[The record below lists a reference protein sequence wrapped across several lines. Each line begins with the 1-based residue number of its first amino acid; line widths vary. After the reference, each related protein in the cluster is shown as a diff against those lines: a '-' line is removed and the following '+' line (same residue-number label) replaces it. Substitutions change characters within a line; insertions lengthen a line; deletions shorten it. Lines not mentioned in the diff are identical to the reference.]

1 MSYAYSYLPT
11 GQDKLPPRSYHKWNM
26 DVKLP
31 QGGQWINP
39 EVPTQFVVEKC
50 TDCGLRIVFCLGQNE
65 QYFFPNNSKCSMSYS
80 FEEIFGAKA
89 EESSKSEVRGDVPLI
104 PIAHDVLMHQDNQR
118 ELIERKVNTIYQPVE
133 WNPQA
138 HPRKE
143 YKPTSGKFKEDDSF
157 TREQAQLGGI
167 ARWANRQRSAEEMK
181 GYLSRKARR
190 DRKKGK

>member
-80 FEEIFGAKA
+80 
-89 EESSKSEVRGDVPLI
+89 SRKSLVPRLK
-104 PIAHDVLMHQDNQR
+104 NR
-118 ELIERKVNTIYQPVE
+118 RSRK
-133 WNPQA
+133 
-138 HPRKE
+138 
-143 YKPTSGKFKEDDSF
+143 
-157 TREQAQLGGI
+157 L
-167 ARWANRQRSAEEMK
+167 EEM
-181 GYLSRKARR
+181 YR
-190 DRKKGK
+190 